1 MRRYNP
7 ISFTPGTS
15 PCQCSMPRHLRYRKL
30 RQLGCWLDN
39 GQQRSIETKCS
50 LERCLLITGVQNQ
63 PPALA
68 TPLLPCISPNNK
80 PALNRQRDHSACR
93 RPETPLKVRK
103 TRENLKQ
110 CSLYA
115 DIPPPCVHA
124 PMFVQAQEC
133 SESALTRME
142 TEGGSISAE
151 PKRPALVTRQ
161 SRFEEDTNFGATSS
175 TAMPTESRM
184 QRQKSVSRRMLS
196 RVKQGI
202 SGRSKNSP
210 PIRHMES
217 ETSLMRRLSRGRKHG
232 HDDDR
237 RSQSFEV
244 FRPSADSGIDET
256 PEFVSF
262 TSALGQRSFTDS
274 TVSTAEVLGDS
285 HSALEPDHV
294 VPTFDPD
301 ALPGLAQS
309 SSPASQPPTSPS
321 PHPTPRPPPRK
332 DVPSLFRSA
341 DHGISLVVPCV
352 DLYVLMDT
360 ASVDVHSKRD
370 IWVAVEATVRSMNS
384 KVRLRQPLPSTDAS
398 LNQPSCTSS
407 LDEPAGLEE
416 PELRP
421 CNAPEATYGA
431 ITTLRLCFK
440 PVQGCLLRE
449 VIGQKS
455 VKDLAIGQQCSLFI
469 KVRVPK
475 IRMRDSTIDPDQESL
490 FTELESIM
498 GTLKTE
504 ILHVEARY
512 RHSILPMDNV
522 VTVRHTCTIKRPKI
536 ESRWS
541 VLGHN
546 DEHGAP
552 MEVHTMLA
560 RYISARYSSD
570 TALELLE
577 QYLSAASL
585 IQPGVRE
592 VYDSLKIDFRNKQP
606 NTPSDNK
613 PSVIVTDIDLDTMS
627 GNATGP
633 EHFSTAPNT
642 PSLTEDPLSNILASS
657 TSSASLNSNLQPHIS
672 LSIFAPPL
680 LTAPKTTTAL
690 STIISSS
697 TDPSTASTHDSTA
710 SQDTARQL
718 WRHIRRSSLSTRQQL
733 EEMSPERLNQLE
745 ANDEHLKELRRKALA
760 NKRSIGAE
768 TLRAWK
774 WEESM
779 QNREK
784 DGEAPWM

>member
-1 MRRYNP
+1 M
-7 ISFTPGTS
+7 
-15 PCQCSMPRHLRYRKL
+15 
-30 RQLGCWLDN
+30 
-39 GQQRSIETKCS
+39 
-50 LERCLLITGVQNQ
+50 QNQ

-68 TPLLPCISPNNK
+68 VPLLSSISPNNR

-115 DIPPPCVHA
+115 DIPPPCVHSA
-124 PMFVQAQEC
+124 VLVQAPTC
-133 SESALTRME
+133 SESPGE
-142 TEGGSISAE
+142 TEEGSHVTE
-151 PKRPALVTRQ
+151 PKRPALATRQ
-161 SRFEEDTNFGATSS
+161 SRFEEDTQFMGTTSS

-202 SGRSKNSP
+202 SGRSKNFP
-210 PIRHMES
+210 AIRHMES
-217 ETSLMRRLSRGRKHG
+217 ETSLIRKLSRGRKHG
-232 HDDDR
+232 NDDER

-244 FRPSADSGIDET
+244 VRPSADSGIDET

-285 HSALEPDHV
+285 SNALEPRHV
-294 VPTFDPD
+294 EPTLDGD
-301 ALPGLAQS
+301 VLPGLA
-309 SSPASQPPTSPS
+309 PTSPPASESAAS
-321 PHPTPRPPPRK
+321 PSPQPTPRPPPRK
-332 DVPSLFRSA
+332 ELPPLLSSASHGLSLA
-341 DHGISLVVPCV
+341 VPCV
-352 DLYVLMDT
+352 DLYVAMDT

-370 IWVAVEATVRSMNS
+370 IWVAVEATVRSMSS
-384 KVRLRQPLPSTDAS
+384 KVSLSHISTSTDALS
-398 LNQPSCTSS
+398 NLISGNAS
-407 LDEPAGLEE
+407 LDAPAGFDQ
-416 PELRP
+416 PHSYSRD
-421 CNAPEATYGA
+421 ATEAACGA

-455 VKDLAIGQQCSLFI
+455 VKDLVIGQQCSLFI

-475 IRMRDSTIDPDQESL
+475 IRVRDSTIDPDQESL
-490 FTELESIM
+490 FTELESMI

-512 RHSILPMDNV
+512 RHSMLPMDNV
-522 VTVRHTCTIKRPKI
+522 VTVRHVCKIKRPKV

-541 VLGHN
+541 FFGPS
-546 DEHGAP
+546 DELGAP
-552 MEVHTMLA
+552 TEVHTMLA
-560 RYISARYSSD
+560 RYVTAHYSSD
-570 TALELLE
+570 KALELLE
-577 QYLSAASL
+577 QYLSPASL
-585 IQPGVRE
+585 MQPGVRDL
-592 VYDSLKIDFRNKQP
+592 YDSLHDLRNQQEDR
-606 NTPSDNK
+606 PSDAK

-627 GNATGP
+627 GNAVGS

-642 PSLTEDPLSNILASS
+642 PSLIEGPPSRTLGSS
-657 TSSASLNSNLQPHIS
+657 TSSASLDSKSQP
-672 LSIFAPPL
+672 LPLLPKFAPPL

-690 STIISSS
+690 STAISSS
-697 TDPSTASTHDSTA
+697 TGPDTASTPDTSA
-710 SQDTARQL
+710 SPDTARKL
-718 WRHIRRSSLSTRQQL
+718 WRHIRRTSLSTKQQL
-733 EEMSPERLNQLE
+733 EEMTPERLNQLE
-745 ANDEHLKELRRKALA
+745 ADDEHLRELRRRALA

-779 QNREK
+779 QNRVKE
-784 DGEAPWM
+784 GEAPWM